1 MGVSGVL
8 AQAPQKKV
16 KDQAEYD
23 LYTNSTKETDPN
35 KRLTYLNSWKEKY
48 PDSDFKAER
57 GLIFLTTYQQ
67 LNQPAKMIDAAKD
80 ILAVNPNDV
89 NALMWLAYFGPNFP
103 QPPTAYSLAAGE
115 KTAQSLLEVP
125 RPDTIKE
132 DVWAKVKSDLQAV
145 GHNSLAG
152 IAMQR
157 KQYDVAEKQY
167 AETLKSITN
176 PPCQS
181 QLPTCPNPGQTS
193 WAMANAIIAQK
204 KPERYP
210 DALYELA
217 RAASM
222 TGPGAMPEASKKQA
236 DAYLQKV
243 YAAFHGDDAAG
254 MKDLRALATGAN
266 A

>member
-89 NALMWLAYFGPNFP
+89 NALMWLAYFGPSVPN
-103 QPPTAYSLAAGE
+103 PPTADSLAAGE
-115 KTAQSLLEVP
+115 KAAQGLLNPTKPEG
-125 RPDTIKE
+125 
-132 DVWAKVKSDLQAV
+132 VKDEQWTPLKADLVAL
-145 GHNSLAG
+145 GHNSLAM
-152 IAMQR
+152 IALQR
-157 KQYDVAEKQY
+157 KQPEAAEQEFGK
-167 AETLKSITN
+167 ALEASTN

-181 QLPTCPNPGQTS
+181 KIPVCPMPGQVS
-193 WAMANAIIAQK
+193 YAMAN
-204 KPERYP
+204 
-210 DALYELA
+210 
-217 RAASM
+217 S
-222 TGPGAMPEASKKQA
+222 
-236 DAYLQKV
+236 
-243 YAAFHGDDAAG
+243 
-254 MKDLRALATGAN
+254 
-266 A
+266 